1 MLKGFDF
8 KNLDNTYSNFQRKD
22 LAEQLAVVQRQCT
35 YMKIPVM
42 IIVDGFE
49 AAGKGAIINQ
59 LVRELDTKHF
69 IVHVFDSLKEEDLQR
84 PYTWRLWTRIPPRG
98 DFAVFDRSHYHHV
111 KMNPDLPQEEIDKRL
126 QHLLDVE
133 DTLMNDGMIILK
145 FFINIT
151 EETQTARI
159 KELEKDEDRDFL
171 VDDFDRKENKN
182 FKKYFKHYDYILNES
197 SSYRAPW
204 HIVSG
209 EDSKDA
215 AKCVLGLSIKEIQKG
230 IDRLLGLKEVGEI
243 FVRDYQKNP
252 THLQEL
258 RIDLMLSDEEYDER
272 LDELQDKAQQL
283 AYRMFKQK
291 IPSVIVFEGVDAAG
305 KGGAIKRLTK
315 PIDPRGYRV
324 NPTSAPSEVEN
335 SRHYLWRF
343 YMNFPKKGRMTIFD
357 RSWYGRV
364 MVERV
369 EGFADVKEWERAYD
383 EINAMEAE
391 LADFNTLVVKY
402 FLYIDKEEQL
412 ERFKSRQKEKP
423 YKLTDEDW
431 RNREK
436 WDEYV
441 LAMNEMIDRT
451 NTEEAP
457 WVLVEGNDKKY
468 ARIKILEDFVARAE
482 EICERVENK
491 KSNGNNAKKDDKKE
505 KDEKK

>member
-1 MLKGFDF
+1 MIKDFDF
-8 KNLDNTYSNFQRKD
+8 KDVDNTYSNFKTKD
-22 LAEQLAVVQRQCT
+22 LAEQLAVLQRQCT

-49 AAGKGAIINQ
+49 SAGKGAVIND

-69 IVHVFDSLKEEDLQR
+69 IVHVFESLRYEDLVR

-98 DFAVFDRSHYHHV
+98 DFAVFDRSHYHQV
-111 KMNPDLPQEEIDKRL
+111 KMNADQSKEEIDKQL
-126 QHLLDVE
+126 EHLLDVE

-145 FFINIT
+145 FFLNIT
-151 EETQTARI
+151 EETQTERL
-159 KELEKDEDRDFL
+159 KVLEKDEDRDFL

-182 FKKYFKHYDYILNES
+182 FKKYFKHYDYILEETNTF
-197 SSYRAPW
+197 RAPW

-209 EDSKDA
+209 ENIKEAS
-215 AKCVLGLSIKEIQKG
+215 KCVLGLSIKEIQKG
-230 IDRLLGLKEVGEI
+230 IDYLLGLKETGDI

-258 RIDLMLSDEEYDER
+258 RTDLMLSKDKYDKKI
-272 LDELQDKAQQL
+272 DELQEEVQQL
-283 AYRMFKQK
+283 GYRLFKHK
-291 IPSVIVFEGVDAAG
+291 IPSVIVFEGMDAAG

-324 NPTSAPSEVEN
+324 NPTSAPSETEN
-335 SRHYLWRF
+335 NRHYLWRF

-369 EGFADVKEWERAYD
+369 EGFADIQEWERAYD
-383 EINAMEAE
+383 EINAMEKE

-402 FLYIDKEEQL
+402 FIYIDKEEQL

-436 WDEYV
+436 WDQYV
-441 LAMNEMIDRT
+441 EAMNEMIDRT
-451 NTEEAP
+451 NTKEAP
-457 WVLVEGNDKKY
+457 WVLIEGNDKKY
-468 ARIKILEDFVARAE
+468 ARIKILEDFIQRAE
-482 EICERVENK
+482 AICQKNEIEKNE
-491 KSNGNNAKKDDKKE
+491 KE
-505 KDEKK
+505 KNGKK